1 MVLSMRRPILPLL
14 LLSISLSP
22 ASAEPMKPEVC
33 DKLRDALYAA
43 VRAVDASVGMAE
55 SLELRD
61 RRGDFGP
68 KTRAALEQMS
78 AARLRFQSSL
88 FEFKA
93 ASRAAAE
100 QIASCSE

>member
-1 MVLSMRRPILPLL
+1 MRRIFLL
-14 LLSISLSP
+14 LPIILVSLSP
-22 ASAEPMKPEVC
+22 ASAQPMKPEVC

-43 VRAVDASVGMAE
+43 MRAVDASVGMAE

-61 RRGDFGP
+61 RREDVGP

-88 FEFKA
+88 FEYKT